1 MKSKTCPVAEVNKN
15 VKHVNA
21 YKLVF
26 MDIAMPV
33 MDGFA
38 ATQHIREL
46 EVREN
51 GKLKQTIP
59 SKTLE
64 VINNSGSLREKKLG
78 SDDCELNGSFIVGL
92 SAHSTEKFKKKA
104 LKLGMNDFLS
114 KPLDCE
120 KLSLLLH
127 QIGII

>member
-1 MKSKTCPVAEVNKN
+1 MASKTCPVAEVNKN
-15 VKHVNA
+15 IKHVNA

-38 ATQHIREL
+38 ATQQIREL

-51 GKLKQTIP
+51 GKLKQTLP
-59 SKTLE
+59 SKKLE
-64 VINNSGSLREKKLG
+64 VINNSGSMMEKK
-78 SDDCELNGSFIVGL
+78 SDNQFCELNGSFIVGL
-92 SAHSTEKFKKKA
+92 SAHSTDKYKKKA
-104 LKLGMNDFLS
+104 LKLGMNEFLC

-120 KLSLLLH
+120 KLGLVLH